1 MSAASP
7 AQPQVRRTAPAAP
20 ARASQ
25 PAPQPAVAQQAQR
38 AKAPERQV
46 TQVFDFSKPRG
57 EDEIRLHVADLP
69 VMPTTLEADVFA
81 PTLLSRFMDL
91 FGPRR

>member
-7 AQPQVRRTAPAAP
+7 AQPQVRRNAAAAP
-20 ARASQ
+20 SRSAQATAQ
-25 PAPQPAVAQQAQR
+25 PAQAPQ
-38 AKAPERQV
+38 RQT

-57 EDEIRLHVADLP
+57 EDEIRLHLADVP
-69 VMPTTLEADVFA
+69 VMRTALDADVFA
-81 PTLLSRFMDL
+81 PTLLSRVLDL

>member
-7 AQPQVRRTAPAAP
+7 AQPQVRRNAAAAP
-20 ARASQ
+20 SRSPQTAAPPAQASQ
-25 PAPQPAVAQQAQR
+25 RPT
-38 AKAPERQV
+38 

-57 EDEIRLHVADLP
+57 DDEIHLHLADIP
-69 VMPTTLEADVFA
+69 VMRTPLDADVFA
-81 PTLLSRFMDL
+81 PTLFSRVLDL

>member
-7 AQPQVRRTAPAAP
+7 AQPQVRRNAAAAP
-20 ARASQ
+20 SRSPQAAAQ
-25 PAPQPAVAQQAQR
+25 PAQA
-38 AKAPERQV
+38 PT

-57 EDEIRLHVADLP
+57 DDEIRLHLADIP
-69 VMPTTLEADVFA
+69 VMRTPLDADVFA
-81 PTLLSRFMDL
+81 PTLLSRVLDL

>member
-7 AQPQVRRTAPAAP
+7 VQPQVRRAAAASRSQTAQH
-20 ARASQ
+20 ARS
-25 PAPQPAVAQQAQR
+25 
-38 AKAPERQV
+38 PER

-57 EDEIRLHVADLP
+57 EDEIRVHLADIP
-69 VMPTTLEADVFA
+69 IMRTTLDADVFA
-81 PTLLSRFMDL
+81 PTLLSRLLDL

>member
-7 AQPQVRRTAPAAP
+7 AQPPVRRNAAAAP
-20 ARASQ
+20 SRTPQA
-25 PAPQPAVAQQAQR
+25 APQQAP
-38 AKAPERQV
+38 APERQV

-57 EDEIRLHVADLP
+57 EDEIRVNIADIP
-69 VMPTTLEADVFA
+69 VIRANLEADVFA
-81 PTLLSRFMDL
+81 PTLLSRLMDL

>member
-7 AQPQVRRTAPAAP
+7 AQTQVRRTAAAAP
-20 ARASQ
+20 SRA
-25 PAPQPAVAQQAQR
+25 PAPQAAAPQAT
-38 AKAPERQV
+38 

-57 EDEIRLHVADLP
+57 EDEIRVNLGDVP
-69 VMPTTLEADVFA
+69 VMRTTMEADVFE
-81 PTLLSRFMDL
+81 PTLLSRLFDL

>member
-7 AQPQVRRTAPAAP
+7 AQPQVRRNAAAAP
-20 ARASQ
+20 SRSAQAS
-25 PAPQPAVAQQAQR
+25 APQAQ
-38 AKAPERQV
+38 APERQV

-57 EDEIRLHVADLP
+57 DDEIRLHLADIP
-69 VMPTTLEADVFA
+69 VMRTPLHADVFA
-81 PTLLSRFMDL
+81 PTLLSRLMDL

>member
-7 AQPQVRRTAPAAP
+7 AQPQVRRNVAAAP
-20 ARASQ
+20 SRAPQ
-25 PAPQPAVAQQAQR
+25 PAPQQTP
-38 AKAPERQV
+38 APERQA

-57 EDEIRLHVADLP
+57 EDELRVHLADVPVMTSTLDADL
-69 VMPTTLEADVFA
+69 FA
-81 PTLLSRFMDL
+81 PTLLSRLMDL

>member
-7 AQPQVRRTAPAAP
+7 AQTQVRRNPAAAP
-20 ARASQ
+20 SRSAQ
-25 PAPQPAVAQQAQR
+25 PAAQ
-38 AKAPERQV
+38 PERPT

-57 EDEIRLHVADLP
+57 EDEIRVNLADVP
-69 VMPTTLEADVFA
+69 VMQPTIDADVFE
-81 PTLLSRFMDL
+81 PTLLSRLFDL

>member
-7 AQPQVRRTAPAAP
+7 AQTQVRRNAAAAP
-20 ARASQ
+20 SRA
-25 PAPQPAVAQQAQR
+25 PAPQAAAPQAPVQEPR
-38 AKAPERQV
+38 AT

-57 EDEIRLHVADLP
+57 DDEIRVNLADVP
-69 VMPTTLEADVFA
+69 VMRTTMEADVFE
-81 PTLLSRFMDL
+81 PTLLSRLFDL

>member
-7 AQPQVRRTAPAAP
+7 AQPQVRRNAAAAP
-20 ARASQ
+20 SRSA
-25 PAPQPAVAQQAQR
+25 QPAVPQAS
-38 AKAPERQV
+38 APERQV

-57 EDEIRLHVADLP
+57 DDEIRVNLADLP
-69 VMPTTLEADVFA
+69 VMRNSIEADVFA
-81 PTLLSRFMDL
+81 PTLLSRLFDL

>member
-7 AQPQVRRTAPAAP
+7 AQPQVRRAAAAAP
-20 ARASQ
+20 SRA
-25 PAPQPAVAQQAQR
+25 PQQAQ
-38 AKAPERQV
+38 APV

-57 EDEIRLHVADLP
+57 EDEIRVHLADVP
-69 VMPTTLEADVFA
+69 VMRANVHADVFA
-81 PTLLSRFMDL
+81 PTLLSRLLDL